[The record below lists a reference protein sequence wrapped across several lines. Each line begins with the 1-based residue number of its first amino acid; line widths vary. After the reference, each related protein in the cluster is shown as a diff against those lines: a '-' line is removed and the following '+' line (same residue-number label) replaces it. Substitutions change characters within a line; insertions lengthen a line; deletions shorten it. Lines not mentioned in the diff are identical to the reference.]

1 MVYIVK
7 YRRRVDIIADILKI
21 AIAGA
26 NKTKI
31 MYLGNLSHRLLEKY
45 LKQTIGAGF
54 LSLDARSYEVTDKG
68 KSFLEKY
75 SEFSRKYSN
84 LESDLKQMSF
94 EKEALE
100 RMCQATRP
108 NLRSNMPRRSRK

>member
-1 MVYIVK
+1 MVK

-21 AIAGA
+21 AVAGA

-31 MYLGNLSHRLLEKY
+31 MYFGNLSHRLLEKY

-54 LSLDARSYEVTDKG
+54 LSLDGRRYEVTDKG
-68 KSFLEKY
+68 KSFLEQY

-84 LESDLKQMSF
+84 LESNIKQMSF

-100 RMCQATRP
+100 RMCQVTFP
-108 NLRSNMPRRSRK
+108 SLRSNMPRRSRK